1 MGHKLV
7 ECPFKKHIDE
17 LANML
22 GERAVWGA
30 VKHTAY
36 FGQILNNDPGLAQ
49 RLAADHQA
57 RMGGQVQRVIVS
69 KKWK

>member
-1 MGHKLV
+1 
-7 ECPFKKHIDE
+7 
-17 LANML
+17 ML